1 MIIIYEQQR
10 WFKEETANRMIS
22 DLVKGCGAIGTTTSS
37 RLTGRDQPSPKLDTV
52 GMSVNPLPALIKWES
67 GQGDICQVRRLV
79 TNLFRRYLIIYYLS
93 SNFWPPVANVNVV
106 QEVSLRS

>member
-52 GMSVNPLPALIKWES
+52 GMSVNPLPALIRWES